1 MRRIRL
7 NIWAIMSSIAIL
19 LIVLPNVDI
28 VIHLFQK
35 PNETW
40 YHIKEYLIVDYIAH
54 STIIVIGTG
63 LLTVLIGTTLAWLIS
78 AYNFPMR
85 NFFRWALIIPLAVP
99 PYIAAYTYAAMLSY
113 TGVIQTFFRN
123 NLGIVLEQKYF
134 NIMSTKGAIFIFT
147 IFLFPYVYMI
157 VRSFLE
163 KQSASLIEN
172 ARLLGSNDLEIFLR
186 VIIPISRGVI
196 VAGVTLVA
204 LEVLS
209 DYGVVSYFGVPTFST
224 AIFKSWIS
232 LQDVDSAIRLA
243 GILMIFVF
251 TFISGEKFLRGRR
264 KYSFTNTKVRPIKR
278 KNLKGMQGI
287 IAFLYCLIFMSLGF
301 FIPVMQMVS
310 WAFKSYK
317 NIYYSDFIRMIINSA
332 WLAVVPSVLIVIVS
346 VLIANYARIRE
357 NVLTKLYTKIV
368 LLGYSIP
375 GTVIAITMILFFTDL
390 DKKIFAKPMLSTSII
405 MLIFAYVTRFLA
417 IGFQNVEGGFEKIGS
432 KFSEASRT
440 LGFGVTQTFFKID
453 LPMIKPALLGGFAL
467 VFVDIIKELPLVLIL
482 RPFNFHTLSTK
493 VFEYANDEMVP
504 ESSIPSL
511 IIIAISF
518 IAIFILYR
526 VVDKEEEN
534 VC

>member
-251 TFISGEKFLRGRR
+251 TFISG
-264 KYSFTNTKVRPIKR
+264 
-278 KNLKGMQGI
+278 
-287 IAFLYCLIFMSLGF
+287 
-301 FIPVMQMVS
+301 
-310 WAFKSYK
+310 
-317 NIYYSDFIRMIINSA
+317 
-332 WLAVVPSVLIVIVS
+332 
-346 VLIANYARIRE
+346 
-357 NVLTKLYTKIV
+357 
-368 LLGYSIP
+368 
-375 GTVIAITMILFFTDL
+375 
-390 DKKIFAKPMLSTSII
+390 
-405 MLIFAYVTRFLA
+405 
-417 IGFQNVEGGFEKIGS
+417 
-432 KFSEASRT
+432 
-440 LGFGVTQTFFKID
+440 
-453 LPMIKPALLGGFAL
+453 
-467 VFVDIIKELPLVLIL
+467 
-482 RPFNFHTLSTK
+482 
-493 VFEYANDEMVP
+493 
-504 ESSIPSL
+504 
-511 IIIAISF
+511 
-518 IAIFILYR
+518 
-526 VVDKEEEN
+526 
-534 VC
+534 